1 MKGQNLSKRFIEL
14 AEEALA
20 FFPGNIHDKM
30 TAWCL
35 SELTNAMPDF
45 PQAKLQFIAQE
56 RASTLFAKIIKW
68 LNDNENDDYLILVSS
83 YLEIYVKD
91 SVMRVGDNQL
101 GYIEANV
108 LTGLALTDLQKYH
121 VPVLP
126 TYISLY
132 KYVTWDTLVAI
143 LGNAKMKASEPRKC
157 NDVYEF
163 MPAWG
168 TEEEKQRI
176 FEIMDGLESLMFCL
190 SRTPSS
196 SVMWG
201 QYAEDGAGALLRF
214 SVPVYKLI
222 AGSNEHECMLI
233 VAPDEE
239 ALSNSLDK
247 DRPLIIS
254 QVVYKEERPAFAPK
268 KTYYDYDQLYC
279 RKGTDWAYEQEM
291 RIIFNKDE
299 LGTTFEEG
307 HYLTPVLMPYLTDI
321 VLGQRCE
328 KTVEQVRALIGENHD
343 WLHNIPIHRTEY
355 SPSSYKLQLP
365 VPESLGIE
373 SVPLYRRMGLGIPP
387 MNN

>member
-1 MKGQNLSKRFIEL
+1 MGL
-14 AEEALA
+14 AI
-20 FFPGNIHDKM
+20 FPGDVHEKM

-35 SELTNAMPDF
+35 SVLEKLLSTYSMYQLELMAR
-45 PQAKLQFIAQE
+45 Q
-56 RASTLFAKIIKW
+56 RATYIILHTREW
-68 LNDNENDDYLILVSS
+68 LENKEADDELILLACNLEVLFNDCEIWIGDEQIG
-83 YLEIYVKD
+83 YLTINVCTGAT
-91 SVMRVGDNQL
+91 SMNMISANRI
-101 GYIEANV
+101 IE
-108 LTGLALTDLQKYH
+108 
-121 VPVLP
+121 P

-132 KYVTWDTLVAI
+132 KYVSWDALDKTLEK
-143 LGNAKMKASEPRKC
+143 AKLKVSEPRKC

-163 MPAWG
+163 MPAWE
-168 TEEEKQRI
+168 TEKQKDEI
-176 FEIMDGLESLMFCL
+176 FKIMDDLESLMLCL

-201 QYAEDGAGALLRF
+201 QYATNGEGALLCFRM
-214 SVPVYKLI
+214 PVYKLI
-222 AGSNEHECMLI
+222 AGSNEKECML
-233 VAPDEE
+233 VA
-239 ALSNSLDK
+239 ASNEIELRESIDK
-247 DRPLIIS
+247 RRPLIIS
-254 QVVYKEERPAFAPK
+254 QVSYAEERPEFKPK
-268 KTYYDYDQLYC
+268 KTYYDYDQLFS

>member
-1 MKGQNLSKRFIEL
+1 MKGQNLSKRFTEL

-20 FFPGNIHDKM
+20 FFPGDIHDKM

-35 SELTNAMPDF
+35 SVLTDTMSDF
-45 PQAKLQFIAQE
+45 PRAKLQFIAQE

-68 LNDNENDDYLILVSS
+68 LNDNENDDHIFFVSS

-108 LTGLALTDLQKYH
+108 LTGLALTDLQTYH

-157 NDVYEF
+157 NDVYEY
-163 MPAWG
+163 MPAWE
-168 TEEEKQRI
+168 TEEQKQRI
-176 FEIMDGLESLMFCL
+176 FEIMDDLKLLMFCL

-201 QYAEDGAGALLRF
+201 QYTKDGEGALLCF

-222 AGSNEHECMLI
+222 AGTNENECMLI
-233 VAPDEE
+233 LAHDEE
-239 ALSNSLDK
+239 TIRQSIDTRQPIL
-247 DRPLIIS
+247 IS
-254 QVVYKEERPAFAPK
+254 QVTYAEERPPFTPK
-268 KTYYDYDQLYC
+268 KTYYDYDQLFS

-299 LGTTFEEG
+299 QGTVLEHG
-307 HYLTPVLMPYLTDI
+307 HYLTSVLMPYLTEI
-321 VLGQRCE
+321 VLGPRCDRLE
-328 KTVEQVRALIGENHD
+328 REVRALIGKEHD
-343 WLHNIPIHRTEY
+343 RLHNISIHRTEY
-355 SPSSYKLQLP
+355 SPNSYKLQVPLPESPGIEP
-365 VPESLGIE
+365 VPLF
-373 SVPLYRRMGLGIPP
+373 RRLGLGIPS